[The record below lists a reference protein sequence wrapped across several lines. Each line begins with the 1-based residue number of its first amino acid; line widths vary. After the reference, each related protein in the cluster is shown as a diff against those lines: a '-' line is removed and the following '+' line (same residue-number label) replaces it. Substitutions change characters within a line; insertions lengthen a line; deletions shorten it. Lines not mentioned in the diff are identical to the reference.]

1 MGKKQNNLKR
11 ENIVKYWKAN
21 IGPREINVPWEKALT
36 HCWACGLKTALEK
49 AHIIPEVLGG
59 EMTESNMVLFCKNC
73 NAQNPET
80 VYEDYFWLWIK
91 GRKKL
96 QEEHNIPYLT
106 FPSHEQEYEL
116 MFEKEDYFDKV
127 TQIEIALYFGEK
139 NCENAVTKFCDLY
152 SKHKCHF
159 RYPSSS
165 MIIAYKYYG
174 FLEYLLEKY
183 RRGDPDREVS
193 KWFPNAGNYEEKHKY
208 LFGKIPKNSKNP
220 KKLIPTEKEENK
232 NEEFVIEKPINPIKY
247 KLVIK
252 KEEKAPV
259 FRSVLVKI

>member
-1 MGKKQNNLKR
+1 MDSNKRMGKKQNNLKR

-59 EMTESNMVLFCKNC
+59 PMTESNMVLFCKNC

-96 QEEHNIPYLT
+96 QEEYNVPYLT
-106 FPSHEQEYEL
+106 FASHAQEYEL
-116 MFEKEDYFDKV
+116 MFGKENYFDKV
-127 TQIEIALYFGEK
+127 TEIEVSLYFGEE
-139 NCENAVTKFCDLY
+139 NCVNNVKKFCDL
-152 SKHKCHF
+152 SKHECFF

-165 MIIAYKYYG
+165 MIIAYKYYE
-174 FLEYLLEKY
+174 FIESLLEKY
-183 RRGDPDREVS
+183 RQGDPDGEVS
-193 KWFPNAGNYEEKHKY
+193 KWFPKAGNYKEKHKY
-208 LFGKIPKNSKNP
+208 LFGKIPKNSKNSKP
-220 KKLIPTEKEENK
+220 IEKEEN
-232 NEEFVIEKPINPIKY
+232 EEFIIEKPANLVKY

-259 FRSVLVKI
+259 FKSVLIKL